1 MFLARSDWPSR
12 ANPLFPNASDTS
24 DREKMYAEVSNSRL
38 SFGTYPQYVDP
49 HNPAN
54 AYSRGPVSV
63 WLKYKMVVV
72 GRDPADQ
79 AEPEE
84 FETAHLNLVA

>member
-1 MFLARSDWPSR
+1 MIGGGCTVDAVDAILGKWTRKG
-12 ANPLFPNASDTS
+12 TGG
-24 DREKMYAEVSNSRL
+24 L